1 MGEENAEAPEP
12 RTLRGARATAARRRA
27 REDDIIR
34 ATRNLFDTVGVRD
47 AQIEDI
53 AQAVGINRAI
63 IYRHFS
69 GKEELFALT
78 LIGYLD
84 ELAEVMREADDD
96 NLAPSERLEAVAS
109 AFLDRGHDYPA
120 FVDCAL
126 DLLSKSGEELFESV
140 SEGAMIRLGRGML
153 GPLGALAEVL
163 EAGNKTG
170 DFHVD
175 DPFMLANMLYT
186 QSLGALQFARNQ
198 LLVSEGAPGVPT
210 VRRVAWESVK
220 RHTIRAA
227 HAMAVADDPVG

>member
-1 MGEENAEAPEP
+1 MGDENAGAPGP
-12 RTLRGARATAARRRA
+12 RTPRGARATAARRRA

-34 ATRNLFDTVGVRD
+34 ATRHLFDTVGLRD

-53 AQAVGINRAI
+53 AQSVGINRAI

-78 LIGYLD
+78 LVGYLD
-84 ELAEVMREADDD
+84 ELAEVMRDADDESRIP
-96 NLAPSERLEAVAS
+96 AERLERVAS
-109 AFLDRGHDYPA
+109 AFLDRGHEHPA

-153 GPLGALAEVL
+153 GPLGVLAEVL
-163 EAGNKTG
+163 EAGNKSG

-175 DPFMLANMLYT
+175 DPYMLANMLYT

-210 VRRVAWESVK
+210 VRRVSWEAVK

-227 HAMAVADDPVG
+227 HAMAIADEPVG

>member
-1 MGEENAEAPEP
+1 MGEENAEAAEP

-27 REDDIIR
+27 REDEIIR
-34 ATRNLFDTVGVRD
+34 ATRTLFDTVGLRD

-69 GKEELFALT
+69 GKEELFAVT

-84 ELAEVMREADDD
+84 ELAEVMRAADDE
-96 NLAPSERLEAVAS
+96 NATPTERLENVAE
-109 AFLDRGHDYPA
+109 AFLDRGHEYPA

-126 DLLSKSGEELFESV
+126 DLLSKSAEELFESV

-153 GPLGALAEVL
+153 GPLGALAHVL
-163 EAGNKTG
+163 EAGNKSG
-170 DFHVD
+170 DFHVE

-198 LLVSEGAPGVPT
+198 LLVSEGAPGVPA
-210 VRRVAWESVK
+210 VRRVPWEAVK

-227 HAMAVADDPVG
+227 HAMAVAD

>member
-1 MGEENAEAPEP
+1 M
-12 RTLRGARATAARRRA
+12 RGARATAARRRA

-78 LIGYLD
+78 LVGYLD
-84 ELAEVMREADDD
+84 EIAEAMRAADDESKS
-96 NLAPSERLEAVAS
+96 PHERLEAVAS
-109 AFLDRGHDYPA
+109 AFLDEGHEKPA

-126 DLLSKSGEELFESV
+126 DLLSKPGQELLASV
-140 SEGAMIRLGRGML
+140 SEGAMLRLGRGML
-153 GPLGALAEVL
+153 GPLSAFAHVI
-163 EAGNKTG
+163 EAGQKTG
-170 DFHVD
+170 DFRTAD
-175 DPFMLANMLYT
+175 SYMLANMTYT
-186 QSLGALQFARNQ
+186 QALGALQFARNQ

-210 VRRVAWESVK
+210 VSRASWDLVK
-220 RHTIRAA
+220 SYTIDAA
-227 HAMAVADDPVG
+227 HAMAVGNRA

>member
-1 MGEENAEAPEP
+1 MGEAKTDASEP
-12 RTLRGARATAARRRA
+12 RALRGARATAARRRA

-84 ELAEVMREADDD
+84 EIADVMREADDPE
-96 NLAPSERLEAVAS
+96 ASPAERLERVAN
-109 AFLDRGHDYPA
+109 AFLDRGHEYPA

-126 DLLSKSGEELFESV
+126 DLLSKPGNELLDSV
-140 SEGAMIRLGRGML
+140 SEGAMMRLGRGML
-153 GPLGALAEVL
+153 GPLGVLAHVL
-163 EAGNKTG
+163 EAGNDSG
-170 DFHVD
+170 DFHAE
-175 DPFMLANMLYT
+175 DPYMLANMLYT
-186 QSLGALQFARNQ
+186 QALGALRFARNQ
-198 LLVSEGAPGVPT
+198 LLVSEASPGVPT
-210 VRRVAWESVK
+210 VRRVPWESVK
-220 RHTIRAA
+220 RQTVRAA
-227 HAMAVADDPVG
+227 QAMAVADDPQD